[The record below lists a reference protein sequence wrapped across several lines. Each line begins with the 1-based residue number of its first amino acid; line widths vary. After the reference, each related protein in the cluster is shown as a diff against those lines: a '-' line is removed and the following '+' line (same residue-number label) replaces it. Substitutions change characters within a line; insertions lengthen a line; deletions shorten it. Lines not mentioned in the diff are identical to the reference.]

1 MSGSDGGVML
11 QTAASCTP
19 PSARTPSTPRDGA
32 SPVPLCTSPARPS
45 SFSQMTPAL
54 FTPANPSAS
63 VTPPSCLRRESL
75 LVPPSAALQRICK
88 GSGVTVYRMD
98 RAPDSA
104 GNPSSPWVI
113 KKVDVEPR
121 LVRERRRVERTLEH
135 ESRILSHIS
144 HPHIIGFRAAQRLPD
159 GQLCLAM
166 ESCECSL
173 YNVIQDRQFASC
185 GHDQP
190 LFEPSEI
197 CKIGGSVSSALAHL
211 HDAHGIM
218 HGDIKSANVLLSRG
232 LTTVKL
238 CDLGVSLPLNE
249 RREIREP
256 DLHFYEGTEPW
267 RPPESLLCG
276 THAVG
281 WSPDAGAGAAEG
293 GGESAEDLAAM
304 RLCDRSDVFAFGLVI
319 WEMLTGEVPHA
330 ADLRRGVAAYRAAL
344 GTRPQL
350 PALSPRFDL
359 PVHVFWCCTHR
370 VPSRRPA
377 ASEVVHWLE
386 AGVTDGQPRP

>member
-1 MSGSDGGVML
+1 MQGAEGGVVL
-11 QTAASCTP
+11 LPAASCTP

-63 VTPPSCLRRESL
+63 VTPPSCLRRDSL
-75 LVPPSAALQRICK
+75 LVPPSTALQRICK

-104 GNPSSPWVI
+104 GAPSSPWVI

-135 ESRILSHIS
+135 ESQILSHID

-185 GHDQP
+185 GQDGP

-197 CKIGGSVSSALAHL
+197 
-211 HDAHGIM
+211 
-218 HGDIKSANVLLSRG
+218 
-232 LTTVKL
+232 
-238 CDLGVSLPLNE
+238 
-249 RREIREP
+249 
-256 DLHFYEGTEPW
+256 
-267 RPPESLLCG
+267 
-276 THAVG
+276 
-281 WSPDAGAGAAEG
+281 
-293 GGESAEDLAAM
+293 
-304 RLCDRSDVFAFGLVI
+304 
-319 WEMLTGEVPHA
+319 
-330 ADLRRGVAAYRAAL
+330 
-344 GTRPQL
+344 
-350 PALSPRFDL
+350 
-359 PVHVFWCCTHR
+359 
-370 VPSRRPA
+370 
-377 ASEVVHWLE
+377 
-386 AGVTDGQPRP
+386 